1 MRPVAA
7 PWPCEDSAKW
17 YFLWAQPQVSVA
29 QECWLCLVR
38 RARRVDPT
46 AMVRDLVLLEV
57 CDPAPVSPVESL
69 ASLAG
74 LAGEPAVI
82 WAMEVLFTVG
92 GPK

>member
-1 MRPVAA
+1 M
-7 PWPCEDSAKW
+7 
-17 YFLWAQPQVSVA
+17 
-29 QECWLCLVR
+29 
-38 RARRVDPT
+38 DPT

>member
-1 MRPVAA
+1 M
-7 PWPCEDSAKW
+7 
-17 YFLWAQPQVSVA
+17 
-29 QECWLCLVR
+29 R